1 MNNTI
6 TSIINNAITKERA
19 DQIADVQNCLDLL
32 FPFISSGYQQSRQCV
47 QHALSE
53 LHRVPDAAQ
62 ICMLSLVMK
71 RLRLLSGR
79 FATIPSNSLNYIQ
92 NTPQLDARQIM
103 EKVAPLLSGA
113 QHANSLKMQ
122 IADAL
127 TYDERRCF
135 ANFVSDSI
143 FHFGL
148 QLEWRKD
155 IIENHLF
162 YFNILYPICVKD
174 SVMDLFF
181 NNYYNFL
188 DRLSTSGHNQEAR
201 DCAENLLM
209 IGHDRGML
217 AEAYYGASRAYTIAN
232 NAIGGLFYMNFA
244 LYCLEQTNVQIPQ
257 RFAFEL
263 LWQYL
268 KILRVS
274 SFTNRSSIDEVL
286 AMFNKLGCRGYDLL
300 SINHTAFSIKLT
312 FGDKDFKSKVV
323 DFLNENRETFFAN
336 LEHSAMPWLSLIRTY
351 RNLNP
356 ETGNDELSMY
366 EAAALS
372 AVEKDGNGKY
382 MDIMGDG
389 DNLGKH
395 LKEELL
401 KLEATR
407 SIDDFAHDNRTAL
420 VLAKKLLTKSVAEDK
435 PQNYIMA
442 MRAKSDFTF
451 VMNEKT
457 IKGEFARLE
466 IEDVDGRECSSPYED
481 MRNLPPLTS
490 ADENDIIIWIGKGTD
505 SYYCMKLIRG
515 AYSFDKLEQLNK
527 VNASFLQQ
535 EVISR
540 QYYQKSYQPDK
551 GPIYIKSVEDLE
563 EESSKIKNAM
573 KEATFEMPNVAS
585 RCLIAKDIEI
595 ASIPHQLMIDARTDS
610 FIGEMMPT
618 CNIISTELLIKSNF
632 EDQLPEDYTKSFW
645 LPIESGEFT
654 FEEIKGRLGDVL
666 DEHGF
671 SVTESVVPDKPVT
684 ADLNIVCAHGGS
696 DIGETQWFYANDKP
710 IVETQKIVGK
720 GRVLVLFVCHSGSM
734 LHTSVDNA
742 MHTIVKR
749 YLRMGYSAVVAPMW
763 SLATDILPC
772 WLSKFMASINTHEY
786 VIDAVYKANMAVKSE
801 YTSVSAWGCMH
812 LFGNP
817 YVQINDKPRL
827 QLIEKE
833 YGEE

>member
-6 TSIINNAITKERA
+6 TSIINNAITKDRD
-19 DQIADVQNCLDLL
+19 DQIADVQRCLDLL
-32 FPFISSGYQQSRQCV
+32 FPFINSGYQQSRQSV

-53 LHRVPDAAQ
+53 LHRVPEAAQ

-71 RLRLLSGR
+71 RLIRLSGR
-79 FATIPSNSLNYIQ
+79 FVTMPSNSLNYIHD
-92 NTPQLDARQIM
+92 TPHVNIRQIM
-103 EKVAPLLSGA
+103 EKVAPFLSRA
-113 QHANSLKMQ
+113 QHANTLKMQ

-127 TYDERRCF
+127 TLDERRCF
-135 ANFVSDSI
+135 ANSVADSL

-148 QLEWRKD
+148 KLEWTKD

-162 YFNILYPICVKD
+162 FFNVLYPICFKD
-174 SVMDLFF
+174 GVMDLFF

-244 LYCLEQTNVQIPQ
+244 LYSLEQSNVQIPQ

-274 SFTNRSSIDEVL
+274 SFTNRESIDKIL
-286 AMFNKLGCRGYDLL
+286 TMFNKLGCNGYDKL

-312 FGDKDFKSKVV
+312 SDDKNFKSEVV

-336 LEHSAMPWLSLIRTY
+336 LEHSAMPWLTLIRAY
-351 RNLNP
+351 RDKNP
-356 ETGNDELSMY
+356 GTTNDELSMY

-372 AVEKDGNGKY
+372 AAEKDGNGKY
-382 MDIMGDG
+382 MDIMGNG
-389 DNLGKH
+389 DNLEKH

-401 KLEATR
+401 RLQATR

-420 VLAKKLLTKSVAEDK
+420 VLAKKLLTKAVAEDK
-435 PQNYIMA
+435 PQSYIIA

-451 VMNEKT
+451 VMNERT
-457 IKGEFARLE
+457 IKGDFARLE
-466 IEDVDGRECSSPYED
+466 IEDVDGTDCSTPYED
-481 MRNLPPLTS
+481 MRNLPALTS
-490 ADENDIIIWIGKGTD
+490 ADENDLIIWIGKGTD
-505 SYYCMKLIRG
+505 SYYCMKLIRD
-515 AYSFDKLEQLNK
+515 AYSFDKLKNLNNI
-527 VNASFLQQ
+527 NASIIQK
-535 EVISR
+535 EIISK

-551 GPIYIKSVEDLE
+551 GPIYIKSVDELE
-563 EESSKIKNAM
+563 KESLKIKDAM
-573 KEATFEMPNVAS
+573 KDAFIEMPHVAS

-595 ASIPHQLMIDARTDS
+595 ASLPHQLMIDARTDK
-610 FIGEMMPT
+610 FIGEMIPS
-618 CNIISTELLIKSNF
+618 CNIISTEMLIKSNF
-632 EDQLPEDYTKSFW
+632 EEQLPEGYTKSFW
-645 LPIESGEFT
+645 LPVESGEFT
-654 FEEIKGRLGDVL
+654 FEEIKGRLSDVL
-666 DEHGF
+666 DEYGF
-671 SVTESVVPDKPVT
+671 TISESVVPDNPVSS
-684 ADLNIVCAHGGS
+684 DLNIVCAHGGS
-696 DIGETQWFYANDKP
+696 DIGKTQWFYANDKP

-734 LHTSVDNA
+734 LHTNLDNA

-772 WLSKFMASINTHEY
+772 WLSEFMERINTHEY
-786 VIDAVYKANMAVKSE
+786 IIDAVYRANMAVKAE

-827 QLIEKE
+827 QLIKKE
-833 YGEE
+833 YEEE